1 MPTSSPHS
9 PAAPY
14 AGFSAPLGAASRMLG
29 LDSFRG
35 LAVLLMLLLTASEDP
50 AFPSWFLHDPTPGS
64 DPDAPA
70 RFALADIVFPW
81 FLFAAGAAFPLSMA
95 QGRGRDRPAIAFFF
109 HMLRRAILFAGLGVV
124 LHCATAGYKSPLGL
138 DVFRHPGF
146 LGLVACASVAA
157 GFLAMF
163 PWWMRVASVVAILVL
178 KSYALASPGSAPGDE
193 PGDEPGITLHA
204 ALIARHGF
212 PAVLLLQGLAASA
225 IHLLAGFA
233 MDALRHA
240 PWNEN
245 KRATVVLTGGA
256 LFALAGLT
264 MHALGWRMDHSVIS
278 PALILFSSGS
288 GAIVL
293 AAMTW
298 LTDSTQLTGFTPLRV
313 LGLNPIAM
321 YAVSQFA
328 WRAVFTT
335 WLIVTPGP
343 EPKPFFTGVREW
355 LIHATGPTLGPWLL
369 ALAYI
374 SAYWL
379 FARFLWRRGVFLRV

>member
-1 MPTSSPHS
+1 MPTLSPYS
-9 PAAPY
+9 PATSHVGSYAPT
-14 AGFSAPLGAASRMLG
+14 GAFTRLLG

-35 LAVLLMLLLTASEDP
+35 LAVFLMLLLTASEDP
-50 AFPSWFLHDPTPGS
+50 AFPSWFLHDPN
-64 DPDAPA
+64 PDAPP

-81 FLFAAGAAFPLSMA
+81 FLFAAGAAFPLSMT
-95 QGRGRDRPAIAFFF
+95 QGRGKDRPAIAFFF
-109 HMLRRAILFAGLGVV
+109 HMLRRAILLVGLGVV
-124 LHCATAGYKSPLGL
+124 LHCATAGYKSPLDL
-138 DVFRHPGF
+138 SVFRHPGF

-163 PWWMRVASVVAILVL
+163 PGWVRVAAVVGILAA
-178 KSYALASPGSAPGDE
+178 KSYILASPGDE
-193 PGDEPGITLHA
+193 PGDTLHD

-212 PAVLLLQGLAASA
+212 LAVLLLQGLAASA
-225 IHLLAGFA
+225 IHLLGGLA
-233 MDALRHA
+233 MNALRHS

-245 KRATVVLTGGA
+245 KRATVVLAGGA
-256 LFALAGLT
+256 VLALAGGVIHMSGT
-264 MHALGWRMDHSVIS
+264 RMDHSAIS
-278 PALILFSSGS
+278 PALVLFAAGT
-288 GAIVL
+288 GAMLL

-313 LGLNPIAM
+313 LGLNAIVL

-335 WLIVTPGP
+335 WLIITPGP
-343 EPKPFFTGVREW
+343 EPQPLFTGLREW
-355 LIHATGPTLGPWLL
+355 LAHWTGATPGPWLL

-374 SAYWL
+374 TAYWL